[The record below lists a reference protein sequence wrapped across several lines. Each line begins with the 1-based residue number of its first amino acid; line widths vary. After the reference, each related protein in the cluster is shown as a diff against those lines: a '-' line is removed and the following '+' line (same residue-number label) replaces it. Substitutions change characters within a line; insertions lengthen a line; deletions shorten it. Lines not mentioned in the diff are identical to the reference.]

1 MKKVLILLIPIIAV
15 LIAWQTPTTP
25 APPTTPPQG
34 QPNRPR
40 FAPVNQDSLIKER
53 QRYVN
58 EVLADIK
65 GKENMRAD
73 SVFLN
78 IKLFKNISAERM
90 VRLMDEGWSKAL
102 GVGCN
107 HCHNVKKWSD
117 EAKPEKQLG
126 RDMAAMTTKIN
137 KEMLQTM
144 KGLDDKSSINCTS
157 CHHGRKHPAKRLD

>member
-1 MKKVLILLIPIIAV
+1 MKKLFVLLIPIIIV
-15 LIAWQTPTTP
+15 LAAWQQPAADGNRPQGIRQRP
-25 APPTTPPQG
+25 API
-34 QPNRPR
+34 
-40 FAPVNQDSLIKER
+40 NQDSLIKER
-53 QRYVN
+53 QRMVD

-90 VRLMDEGWSKAL
+90 VRLMDQGWSKAL

-107 HCHNVKKWSD
+107 HCHNTNKWSD
-117 EAKPEKQLG
+117 EAKADKQLA

-137 KEMLQTM
+137 KELLQTM

-157 CHHGRKHPAKRLD
+157 CHHGRKHPAKNLD

>member
-1 MKKVLILLIPIIAV
+1 MKKLFVLLIPTIVV
-15 LIAWQTPTTP
+15 LVAWQQP
-25 APPTTPPQG
+25 AGDGNRPQG
-34 QPNRPR
+34 NRPR
-40 FAPVNQDSLIKER
+40 PAPVNQDSLNKER
-53 QRYVN
+53 QRMVD

-90 VRLMDEGWSKAL
+90 VRLMDQGWSKAL

-107 HCHNVKKWSD
+107 HCHNVNKWSD
-117 EAKPEKQLG
+117 EAKADKQLA

-157 CHHGRKHPAKRLD
+157 CHHGRKHPAKNLD

>member
-1 MKKVLILLIPIIAV
+1 MKKLFVLLIPIIVV
-15 LIAWQTPTTP
+15 LLAWQTPTPEGRPETRLP
-25 APPTTPPQG
+25 G
-34 QPNRPR
+34 GRPR
-40 FAPVNQDSLIKER
+40 PAPVNQDSLIKER
-53 QRYVN
+53 QRYVD
-58 EVLADIK
+58 EVLAEIK

-90 VRLMDEGWSKAL
+90 VRLMDQGWSKAL

-117 EAKPEKQLG
+117 EAKPDKQLS

-157 CHHGRKHPAKRLD
+157 CHHGRKHPAKNMD

>member
-1 MKKVLILLIPIIAV
+1 MKKLLVLLIPIVVIIA
-15 LIAWQTPTTP
+15 AWQMPTPENK
-25 APPTTPPQG
+25 PQ

-40 FAPVNQDSLIKER
+40 FAPVNQDSLAKER
-53 QRYVN
+53 QRMVT

-78 IKLFKNISAERM
+78 IKLFKSVSAERM
-90 VRLMDEGWSKAL
+90 VRIMDDMWSKGL
-102 GVGCN
+102 GVGCE

-117 EAKPEKQLG
+117 EAKPDKQLA

-144 KGLDDKSSINCTS
+144 KGLDEKSSINCIS
-157 CHHGRKHPAKRLD
+157 CHHGRKHPAKRLE

>member
-1 MKKVLILLIPIIAV
+1 MKKLFVLLIPIIIV
-15 LIAWQTPTTP
+15 LVAWQQP
-25 APPTTPPQG
+25 AADGNRPQG
-34 QPNRPR
+34 NRPR
-40 FAPVNQDSLIKER
+40 PAPINQDSLIKER
-53 QRYVN
+53 QRMVD

-90 VRLMDEGWSKAL
+90 VRLMDQGWSKAL

-107 HCHNVKKWSD
+107 HCHNTNKWSD
-117 EAKPEKQLG
+117 EAKADKQLA

-137 KEMLQTM
+137 KELLQTM

-157 CHHGRKHPAKRLD
+157 CHHGRKHPAKNLD

>member
-1 MKKVLILLIPIIAV
+1 MKKLLVLLIPITVIIA
-15 LIAWQTPTTP
+15 AWQMPVPENKP
-25 APPTTPPQG
+25 APTQG
-34 QPNRPR
+34 NRPR
-40 FAPVNQDSLIKER
+40 PAPVNQDSLAKER
-53 QRYVN
+53 QRMVN

-78 IKLFKNISAERM
+78 IKVFKNISAERM
-90 VRLMDEGWSKAL
+90 VRLMDDVWSKGL

-107 HCHNVKKWSD
+107 HCHNVNKWSD
-117 EAKPEKQLG
+117 EAKGDKQLS

-144 KGLDDKSSINCTS
+144 KGLDEKSSINCIS
-157 CHHGRKHPAKRLD
+157 CHNGRKHPSKRMEAK

>member
-1 MKKVLILLIPIIAV
+1 MKKLFVLLFPIIV
-15 LIAWQTPTTP
+15 LLVAWQQP
-25 APPTTPPQG
+25 ASEGNRPLQG
-34 QPNRPR
+34 NRPR
-40 FAPVNQDSLIKER
+40 PAPINQDSLIKER
-53 QRYVN
+53 QRMVD

-90 VRLMDEGWSKAL
+90 VRLMDQGWSKAL

-107 HCHNVKKWSD
+107 HCHNVNKWSD
-117 EAKPEKQLG
+117 EAKEDKQLA

-137 KEMLQTM
+137 KELLKTM
-144 KGLDDKSSINCTS
+144 KGLDEKSSINCTS
-157 CHHGRKHPAKRLD
+157 CHHGRKHPAKNLD

>member
-1 MKKVLILLIPIIAV
+1 MKKLFVLLFPIIVV
-15 LIAWQTPTTP
+15 LLAWQQP
-25 APPTTPPQG
+25 AADGNRPPQG
-34 QPNRPR
+34 NRPR
-40 FAPVNQDSLIKER
+40 PAPINQDSLNKER
-53 QRYVN
+53 QRMVD

-90 VRLMDEGWSKAL
+90 VRLMDQGWSKAL

-107 HCHNVKKWSD
+107 HCHNTNKWSD
-117 EAKPEKQLG
+117 EAKEDKQLA
-126 RDMAAMTTKIN
+126 RDMAAMTGKIN
-137 KEMLQTM
+137 KELLQTM

-157 CHHGRKHPAKRLD
+157 CHHGRKHPAKNLD